1 MSIFKRLKPASLLLA
16 TLINTPVWSANE
28 ANSQATAEKTAR
40 TEVYGEPYA
49 ASHLVKEGQR
59 RLVVY
64 RMAKD
69 GSDKEVL
76 TVFVNKQYQASL
88 RPAAFTKLCATLDA
102 FELAAVQRSVGQKPK
117 AAGTSVPTRTELAGL
132 QTRYFRVSA
141 APVNGGHLTEVP
153 AEQANAELAGTR
165 EAIHTLSRVT
175 ASQNCEEAPGLNAA
189 PKEAPKAPVV
199 VPVVEPKPAAPAK
212 TVMRF
217 NFAADTLFAFGK
229 STRASM
235 PLNGLRAL
243 DELEVKLRQQY
254 KGITEVRVIGYADPI
269 GNDLSN
275 MRLSQQRADEVKN
288 YLRSIGLTYVPI
300 QSEGRGATELV
311 ATQCGRTPTPLA
323 IQCHQP
329 NRRVVIEVTGAQE
342 VTTTK

>member
-1 MSIFKRLKPASLLLA
+1 MIPGESPDEKEAMSIFKTFKPACLLSAL
-16 TLINTPVWSANE
+16 LICIPVWAANDDKSPV
-28 ANSQATAEKTAR
+28 APEKTVR

-88 RPAAFTKLCATLDA
+88 RPAAFTKLCAAVDA
-102 FELAAVQRSVGQKPK
+102 FELAAVQRSAGQKPK
-117 AAGTSVPTRTELAGL
+117 AAGTPVPIRTELAGL

-141 APVNGGHLTEVP
+141 APANGGHLTEVP

-189 PKEAPKAPVV
+189 PKEAPRTTFMT
-199 VPVVEPKPAAPAK
+199 VPPIFLSVLCAC
-212 TVMRF
+212 
-217 NFAADTLFAFGK
+217 
-229 STRASM
+229 
-235 PLNGLRAL
+235 
-243 DELEVKLRQQY
+243 
-254 KGITEVRVIGYADPI
+254 GITPVLAS
-269 GNDLSN
+269 GNP
-275 MRLSQQRADEVKN
+275 V
-288 YLRSIGLTYVPI
+288 
-300 QSEGRGATELV
+300 
-311 ATQCGRTPTPLA
+311 
-323 IQCHQP
+323 
-329 NRRVVIEVTGAQE
+329 
-342 VTTTK
+342 